1 MGQLFFQEQFNNH
14 GINPSWY
21 FPDARVNYNSP
32 THRYVYTIQSGF
44 PYCSYIRIDQDSSH
58 HNSRLVKY
66 QQCITLQCQHAVV
79 VDTIN
84 NDYRYSRSKKE
95 YLSYDDFWGQT
106 NRYWCLHFVTE
117 SDKLLFDLTF
127 SNDVCEF
134 IDVFP
139 EHQDCVIRKF

>member
-84 NDYRYSRSKKE
+84 NDYMYSRSKKNIPATMIFGIKPIDIGVCTLSLNQTSC
-95 YLSYDDFWGQT
+95 YL
-106 NRYWCLHFVTE
+106 
-117 SDKLLFDLTF
+117 
-127 SNDVCEF
+127 
-134 IDVFP
+134 I
-139 EHQDCVIRKF
+139 